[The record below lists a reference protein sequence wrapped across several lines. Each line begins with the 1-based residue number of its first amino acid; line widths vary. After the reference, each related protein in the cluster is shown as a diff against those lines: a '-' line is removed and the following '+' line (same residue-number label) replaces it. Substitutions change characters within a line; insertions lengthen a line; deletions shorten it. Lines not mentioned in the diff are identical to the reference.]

1 MVAVA
6 ETPPTPRNKSRRHI
20 PEYTWSQLLVT
31 NLFGFNPLS
40 TIQIAESNIYWLPQA
55 RFLIAHPNFKLEI
68 QKKKNC
74 LLRSPSDLILHP
86 PTIDTHTQ
94 THTHPTSKAHFL
106 TARKRSKEEL
116 SIQGATE
123 ENLEPTFL
131 HSKFLFPW
139 FTSEE
144 KD

>member
-68 QKKKNC
+68 QKKKEIVS
-74 LLRSPSDLILHP
+74 LDHPLI
-86 PTIDTHTQ
+86 
-94 THTHPTSKAHFL
+94 
-106 TARKRSKEEL
+106 
-116 SIQGATE
+116 
-123 ENLEPTFL
+123 
-131 HSKFLFPW
+131 
-139 FTSEE
+139 
-144 KD
+144 